1 MNWPPQPGT
10 GAHVLTLDTPPFFV
24 LLALLALFVGMLL
37 LLRQSHPKAR
47 RALDGYLEASA
58 VDIGFLAFALVLV
71 MGLSWFDPRGNET
84 SYALYEVVLRGY
96 WLAFA
101 IPIVTVGSSVHSR
114 SRGAI
119 PWLWPSIGVAAV
131 MFALFFAVYVSG
143 G

>member
-1 MNWPPQPGT
+1 MGWPPAPGP
-10 GAHVLTLDTPPFFV
+10 GSHLLALDTPAFAV
-24 LLALLALFVGMLL
+24 LVALLGLFIGMLI
-37 LLRQSHPKAR
+37 LLRQSHPRAR
-47 RALDGYLEASA
+47 RAFDGYLEASA

-71 MGLSWFDPRGNET
+71 VALAIHDPRGNLT

-119 PWLWPSIGVAAV
+119 AWLWPSVGVAALL
-131 MFALFFAVYVSG
+131 FAIFFAVYASG
-143 G
+143 A

>member
-1 MNWPPQPGT
+1 MGWPPAPGPGPYPLALNT
-10 GAHVLTLDTPPFFV
+10 PTFAVLV
-24 LLALLALFVGMLL
+24 ALLALFIGMLV
-37 LLRQSHPKAR
+37 LLRQSHPRAR
-47 RALDGYLEASA
+47 RAFDGYVEASA

-71 MGLSWFDPRGNET
+71 IALVLYDPRGNLT

-119 PWLWPSIGVAAV
+119 PWLWPSIGVA
-131 MFALFFAVYVSG
+131 MLLFAIFFVAYQAG
-143 G
+143 Y